1 MISLLAAPVASPA
14 AAACEPS
21 LRARLALEVASARL
35 ECNPDVDL
43 SSCASGACGVGFG
56 GPWDHESCSAL
67 PTVASQTCGSAAE
80 CRGSPLIAAACALEH
95 PPAAA
100 EGGAAEL
107 EAACAL
113 RCAAQFCG
121 ATLRRNSLS
130 TATNSRRPGCA
141 YLLPNTTAW
150 TITLRER
157 GGEALVHTSAG
168 AVLEMSSIA
177 SASPAGVCWPTWKRW
192 VDLECATGGAAVHIT
207 LEVAGDESEEIE
219 AQHRFAELAVR
230 LGGGFL
236 VVLVGIAGF
245 FWWKGSQNRAAD
257 QIQILDHPWKR
268 RPSAQQVAGAPMM

>member
-1 MISLLAAPVASPA
+1 MISLLASPVASPA

-113 RCAAQFCG
+113 
-121 ATLRRNSLS
+121 
-130 TATNSRRPGCA
+130 RPGCA

>member
-1 MISLLAAPVASPA
+1 MRLLGRDAISCELQLSDMISLLAAPVASPA

-113 RCAAQFCG
+113 R
-121 ATLRRNSLS
+121 
-130 TATNSRRPGCA
+130 PGCA

-236 VVLVGIAGF
+236 VVLVGIAGV
-245 FWWKGSQNRAAD
+245 FWWQGSPDRAAD
-257 QIQILDHPWKR
+257 PIQILDHPWKR